1 MKSTDFKRS
10 DRLSDQIKTELS
22 SILVNQVKD
31 PRLEGL
37 TIIRVELS
45 NDIKKAYVFFSS
57 LNRYF

>member
-31 PRLEGL
+31 PRLEG
-37 TIIRVELS
+37 
-45 NDIKKAYVFFSS
+45 
-57 LNRYF
+57 